1 MLDDSRPRVGFVLA
15 GTGTGGAERF
25 LLRVILRLKDDL
37 QPVIFV
43 RGTRRGDLHDQFVD
57 SGAEVIYLKLGYLDP
72 VGTYRFIRLLQAHHL
87 RSLVDFSGIFA
98 GLTLW
103 AAKRAGIQLR
113 IAFHRRSSFGFEPTW
128 LRLLYAR
135 ISTYLTEQVATHIL
149 ANSQAALD
157 FFHPRLSG
165 NDQRL
170 SVIRNFIDPEELKPT
185 RTRQEVRDELK
196 IPQDAFVVLHTGR
209 LDPAK
214 DHPTLLAAV
223 QKVMEQKTNLYCIIA
238 GPGTEAIMGPDYSI
252 ADKFLKRFRV
262 LGNRADVPD
271 LLNVADLFVFPSVTE
286 GQPNSLLEAIM
297 ANLPVV
303 TTDIAAIRENIPEK
317 GLRKLVKPGNST
329 ELSETIFRCLES
341 AHEREGRRYRSQVQE
356 KIDREKILSELRAHL
371 VGLDSIVQHR

>member
-1 MLDDSRPRVGFVLA
+1 MSNDSRPRVGFVLA

-25 LLRVILRLKDDL
+25 LLRVISRLKADF

-43 RGTRRGDLHDQFVD
+43 RGKHKGDLHDQFVD

-72 VGTYRFIRLLQAHHL
+72 VGTYRFVRLLKAYHL

-103 AAKRAGIQLR
+103 AANRAGIKRR

-170 SVIRNFIDPEELKPT
+170 SVIQNYINPEDLKPL
-185 RTRQEVRDELK
+185 RIRQEVREELN

-223 QKVMEQKTNLYCIIA
+223 QRVMEQKATLYCIIA
-238 GPGTEAIMGPDYSI
+238 GPGTKAIKNPDYLLDDEY
-252 ADKFLKRFRV
+252 AKRFRI

-271 LLNVADLFVFPSVTE
+271 LLNAADLFVFPSVTE
-286 GQPNSLLEAIM
+286 GQPNALLEAIIVG
-297 ANLPVV
+297 LPVV
-303 TTDIAAIRENIPEK
+303 ATDIKAHRELIPSDYHQDLVMAGDVGALASLIIACYENPKTRNKRCYHGAIRDRFTTDVVIQA
-317 GLRKLVKPGNST
+317 LRV
-329 ELSETIFRCLES
+329 F
-341 AHEREGRRYRSQVQE
+341 
-356 KIDREKILSELRAHL
+356 L
-371 VGLDSIVQHR
+371 VGNQF

>member
-1 MLDDSRPRVGFVLA
+1 MIKDSKPRVGFVLA

-25 LLRVILRLKDDL
+25 LLRVISRLKGDF

-43 RGTRRGDLHDQFVD
+43 RGTRKGDLHDQFVD
-57 SGAEVIYLKLGYLDP
+57 SGAEVIYMRLGYVDL
-72 VGTYRFIRLLQAHHL
+72 VGTYRFVSLLNAYHL

-103 AAKRAGIQLR
+103 AAQRVGIQRR

-128 LRLLYAR
+128 RRLLYAR
-135 ISTYLTEQVATHIL
+135 ISAYLTEQVATHIL

-170 SVIRNFIDPEELKPT
+170 LVIRNLIDPDELKPT
-185 RTRQEVRDELK
+185 RIREEVREELH

-223 QKVMEQKTNLYCIIA
+223 QRVMEQKENLHCIIA
-238 GPGTEAIMGPDYSI
+238 GPGTEAIMDPDYLVYDEY
-252 ADKFLKRFRV
+252 AKRFRI
-262 LGNRADVPD
+262 LGNRVDVPD
-271 LLNVADLFVFPSVTE
+271 LLNAADLFVFPSVTE
-286 GQPNSLLEAIM
+286 GLPNALLEAIVVG
-297 ANLPVV
+297 LPVV
-303 TTDIAAIRENIPEK
+303 ATDIKAHRELIPFEYHQDLVTVGDASALARVITACYEEPETRYKRCYQGAIREKLAPEVVIQA
-317 GLRKLVKPGNST
+317 LRV
-329 ELSETIFRCLES
+329 
-341 AHEREGRRYRSQVQE
+341 
-356 KIDREKILSELRAHL
+356 IL
-371 VGLDSIVQHR
+371 